1 MLLVS
6 VGSQPCQC
14 HLLGC
19 SDTRSCADSFLT
31 NALSG
36 PGSDAEFWLAQL
48 RREEWGLS
56 SVC

>member
-1 MLLVS
+1 MLAVSRASVTCWAAVTHVLV
-6 VGSQPCQC
+6 
-14 HLLGC
+14 
-19 SDTRSCADSFLT
+19 ADSFLT

-48 RREEWGLS
+48 SREEWGLS